1 MKNKLKAELGK
12 LPEDVQWH
20 LRRSDGFLDLRMTAR
35 ARAELD
41 RIDEAWRGSP
51 FYLNARMRL
60 AFEEQD
66 WKSAADAARALADRM
81 PGVADYLIQL
91 AYATRRSDGI
101 APAQFIL
108 EEAQKRFPDVAVIAF
123 NLACY
128 ECQEGR
134 RARAMEHLQRAIKL
148 DPHCRAMAM
157 EDEDLKPL
165 WPMLEEA

>member
-1 MKNKLKAELGK
+1 MKNKLKAELSK
-12 LPEDVQWH
+12 LPQDVQWH
-20 LRRSDGFLDLRMTAR
+20 LRRCDGFLDLKMTAR
-35 ARAELD
+35 ARAELAH
-41 RIDEAWRGSP
+41 IDESWRRSV
-51 FYLNARMRL
+51 FYLNAQVRL
-60 AFEEQD
+60 GFEEQD
-66 WKSAADAARALADRM
+66 WKSAAAAARALADHM

-108 EEAQKRFPDVAVIAF
+108 EEAQKKFPDVAVIAF

-128 ECQEGR
+128 ECQAGR
-134 RARAMEHLQRAIKL
+134 HTRAMEHLQRAMKL

-165 WPMLEEA
+165 WPMLE